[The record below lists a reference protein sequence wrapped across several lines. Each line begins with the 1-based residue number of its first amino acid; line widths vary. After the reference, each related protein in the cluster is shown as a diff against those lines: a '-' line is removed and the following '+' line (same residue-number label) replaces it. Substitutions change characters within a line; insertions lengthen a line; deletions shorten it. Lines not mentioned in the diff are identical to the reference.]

1 MGQKQEQRYEEWRQ
15 RIAQQEASNQSV
27 RAFCRD
33 HGLNQHTFY
42 GWRQRLR
49 EQPVTFVLV
58 DTKPAPAPG
67 ADQRIE
73 FVLTTGDR
81 IRVARDAATVRL
93 VLNVLRET
101 SV

>member
-15 RIAQQEASNQSV
+15 RIAQQEASHQSV

-49 EQPVTFVLV
+49 EQPVTFALV
-58 DTKPAPAPG
+58 DTKPAPG